1 MFYLNQVP
9 SKCSSQKYFIHLYLV
24 VYLFIYLFILS
35 AKNSIASFGFYFDI
49 KITMV
54 CKTLTVEET
63 RQNTWRFFQFERAR
77 LRGSSLSA
85 AGALSACLLQNSLI
99 PRATLQQ
106 APAVSGRVIRTFAAC
121 SLTKWQIYTAGT
133 LWNSSWSPRQLWTLN
148 FVFRIYCRQRQTGL
162 VS

>member
-1 MFYLNQVP
+1 MFK
-9 SKCSSQKYFIHLYLV
+9 SKIFYTFILSC
-24 VYLFIYLFILS
+24 LFIYLFIFLS